1 MESFAIY
8 LIKVNVAL
16 IVLYAFYKLFFSNDT
31 FFRLKRMML
40 LLICATS
47 LIYPF
52 IQFAHWTDW
61 SDHTLGQAMNA
72 VYNTILPEILITP
85 SGIHSSESVEIN
97 QTINS
102 GMWLWMIYGI
112 GVGILLLRTLLE
124 IGRIYSSLHRS
135 KQYSLK
141 GISVYQ
147 SEEMG
152 EPCSFF
158 HWIFI
163 NPERYTD
170 KELKEILIHE
180 QTHVREFHSLDILLA
195 QLIILLCWFNP
206 FAWLIRSEIR
216 MNHEFLADKQV
227 ISSGFDKK
235 MYQYHLIGIK
245 HTSLAAANLYNNFS
259 VLPLKKRIK
268 MLNRRRTSNIMIS
281 KYLMFIPVVALL
293 LLFSN
298 CANNKSGQEKSAA
311 ETTET
316 ARAVEQGKAVEPE
329 KTVQTSVAI
338 TEAEKKDEIGDDKVF
353 EVVEHMPEFPGGNQ
367 ELMKFLSS
375 NIKYPTNAEKNKIQG
390 RVIIQFLVSK
400 EGSIKNAKIV
410 RSVDKELDAE
420 ALRVINAM
428 PKWKPGMHKGEAVN
442 VKYTVP
448 VVFRLQ

>member
-52 IQFAHWTDW
+52 IQFAHWTDL

-72 VYNTILPEILITP
+72 IYNTILPEILITP
-85 SGIHSSESVEIN
+85 TSVIPSDNVAVNQAVNTGI
-97 QTINS
+97 
-102 GMWLWMIYGI
+102 WLWTIYGI
-112 GVGILLLRTLLE
+112 GVGLLLLRTFLE
-124 IGRIYSSLHRS
+124 IGRIFNSLHRS
-135 KQYSLK
+135 EQCSLK
-141 GISVYQ
+141 GIPIYQ
-147 SEEMG
+147 SEEMS

-227 ISSGFDKK
+227 ITSGFDKK

-316 ARAVEQGKAVEPE
+316 APAVEQGKAVEPE

-338 TEAEKKDEIGDDKVF
+338 TEAEKKVDGEDEKVF
-353 EVVEHMPEFPGGNQ
+353 ELVEHMPEFPGGNN
-367 ELMKFLSS
+367 ELLKFLSS
-375 NIKYPTNAEKNKIQG
+375 NINYPDNAEKNKIEG
-390 RVIIQFLVSK
+390 RVIAQFVVGK
-400 EGSIKNAKIV
+400 DGNIKNAKIV
-410 RSVDKELDAE
+410 RSVDQELDAE

-428 PKWKPGMHKGEAVN
+428 PKWKPAMHKGEVVN
-442 VKYTVP
+442 VKYTLP
-448 VVFRLQ
+448 IVFRLQ